1 MATTNPVTVRGPLT
15 IDRTL
20 AERNRLPVDSPLP
33 SRGRVASITGR
44 NHFAD
49 WAARALVA
57 GLSIF
62 DECGVGLFICDTQCV
77 VLSVNNIAR
86 RITSMRDGLEITAD
100 NVLIT
105 TEKERNL
112 LTNTILQTK
121 SAASDVEGNH
131 FRRTFA
137 IPRPHR
143 KRAFTA
149 VVQSIDHSSRFRKAI
164 QRVVLLLIMDAT
176 TPHAVTPDEFR
187 QLFGF
192 TAGESLLAN
201 LLMEGKS
208 LGESCDQLG
217 IRPSTACS
225 HLKRMFKKT
234 GVHQQSHLVVLMLKS
249 IGLLRAKSNVTNS
262 PPGLWLVT
270 GIHGSGR

>member
-1 MATTNPVTVRGPLT
+1 MF
-15 IDRTL
+15 
-20 AERNRLPVDSPLP
+20 
-33 SRGRVASITGR
+33 
-44 NHFAD
+44 H
-49 WAARALVA
+49 
-57 GLSIF
+57 
-62 DECGVGLFICDTQCV
+62 ECGVGLVVCDAQCR

-86 RITSMRDGLEITAD
+86 QITSMHDGLEITAD
-100 NVLIT
+100 NVLVA
-105 TEKERNL
+105 TERERNL
-112 LTNTILQTK
+112 LTNAILQAK
-121 SAASDVEGNH
+121 SAASGRDGNH

-143 KRAFTA
+143 KRALTA
-149 VVQSIDHSSRFRKAI
+149 VVQSIDHGSRFRTAI
-164 QRVVLLLIMDAT
+164 KGLVLLLIMDPT
-176 TPHAVTPDEFR
+176 TPHAVNPDEFR

-249 IGLLRAKSNVTNS
+249 IGLLRAKSNATNF
-262 PPGLWLVT
+262 PPALWLVT
-270 GIHGSGR
+270 GIHGSNQRS